1 MPSAITIDD
10 SDVLLAIDLQAD
22 FMPGG
27 ALAVDASN
35 MWTSVTR
42 PPSKSGFARESSQG
56 GLAPRKDAKST

>member
-27 ALAVDASN
+27 EPARKIIRARPVKAAKD
-35 MWTSVTR
+35 SV
-42 PPSKSGFARESSQG
+42 S
-56 GLAPRKDAKST
+56 